1 MSSIRPKFH
10 ILVLLLFLFISC
22 GDENSGFVKKIFKK
36 NIDSTLISK
45 LPKKEMKTIVER
57 KLDSVFGQL
66 NEMGAFNG
74 SILVAKSGK
83 VLYKKHFGYC
93 NKKTKTLL
101 NDSSLF
107 QLASVSKVITATA
120 VMILQER
127 GLIDLEKPV
136 TAYLNDFP
144 YEGVTIKNLLSH
156 RSGLP
161 NYVYALHSQL
171 YIPGYKMSN
180 QDMFDLIKEKKP
192 RRYLRPNRRFNY
204 SNTNYAFLALIV
216 EKVSGKT
223 FQEFLRSEIFEPLG
237 MKHST
242 TINEIG
248 LDDYNVTKPYD
259 ERWKNVEFDASDY
272 VVGDKSIYST
282 VYDLY
287 LLSEA
292 LYNNKILKKETQLLS
307 CKPYSRERFATN
319 YGFGWRMKDYRKEE
333 TKEVY
338 HNGWWHGYRSAFH
351 RKLSDSLTVVV
362 LSNQLNKAAY
372 QTHLIYQVLST
383 TIDLNAGLEDAYE

>member
-1 MSSIRPKFH
+1 MSSFH
-10 ILVLLLFLFISC
+10 TRSYLLSFLLLLLTSC
-22 GDENSGFVKKIFKK
+22 GDENTGFVKKLFKRDK
-36 NIDSTLISK
+36 DSSLISK
-45 LPKKEMKTIVER
+45 LPKKEVQSVVER
-57 KLDSVFGQL
+57 RLDSVFGKL

-83 VLYKKHFGYC
+83 VLYKKNFGYC
-93 NKKTKTLL
+93 NKRTKTLL

-120 VMILQER
+120 VMMLQER

-136 TAYLNDFP
+136 TDYLPDFP

-161 NYVYALHSQL
+161 NYVYALHSHL
-171 YIPGYKMSN
+171 YIPNFKMTN
-180 QDMFDLIKEKKP
+180 KDMFDLIKEKKP

-216 EKVSGKT
+216 EKVSGKS
-223 FQEFLRSEIFEPLG
+223 FAEFLKTEIFDPLG

-282 VYDLY
+282 VYDLF
-287 LLSEA
+287 LFSEA

-307 CKPYSRERFATN
+307 CKPYSRERFQTN

-383 TIDLNAGLEDAYE
+383 TIDLNAGKEEGDE

>member
-1 MSSIRPKFH
+1 MNSLRPKYF
-10 ILVLLLFLFISC
+10 LLLGFFLLITGC
-22 GDENSGFVKKIFKK
+22 GDDHSGIVKKFFRKEK
-36 NIDSTLISK
+36 DSSLIAK
-45 LPKKEMKTIVER
+45 LPKKEVQSTVER
-57 KLDSVFGQL
+57 RLDSVFGKL

-74 SILVAKSGK
+74 SVLVAKSGK
-83 VLYKKHFGYC
+83 ILYRKNFGYC
-93 NKKTKTLL
+93 NKRTRTLL

-136 TAYLNDFP
+136 TDYLPDFP

-161 NYVYALHSQL
+161 NYVYALHSKL
-171 YIPGYKMSN
+171 YIPNFKMSN
-180 QDMFDLIKEKKP
+180 KDMFELIKEKKP

-223 FQEFLRSEIFEPLG
+223 FSEFLKTEIFEPLG
-237 MKHST
+237 MRHST

-248 LDDYNVTKPYD
+248 LNDYNVTKPYD
-259 ERWKNVEFDASDY
+259 ERWRDVEFDASDY

-292 LYNNKILKKETQLLS
+292 LYKNKILKKETQLLS

-333 TKEVY
+333 TKEIY

-351 RKLSDSLTVVV
+351 RKLSDTLTVVV

-383 TIDLNAGLEDAYE
+383 TIDLNAGMEEGEE